1 MRISDWSSDVCSSDL
16 PLSIFYKAGASFDS
30 QSPLL
35 RLIMENADHALDPVR
50 FDLCHYRRLQ
60 YLPAKPGWIGDTALV
75 YMIPED
81 RALKARFLQGKPYVL
96 RVSNNWLGLEVDGS
110 GLSSAEPLADLI
122 VDNSAR
128 DEITLALKAAL
139 RRSEEHTSEL

>member
-75 YMIPED
+75 YMIPAD
-81 RALKARFLQGKPYVL
+81 RALKADRKSVVSGQSVSVL
-96 RVSNNWLGLEVDGS
+96 VDLVGRRTMNNKKK
-110 GLSSAEPLADLI
+110 
-122 VDNSAR
+122 
-128 DEITLALKAAL
+128 T
-139 RRSEEHTSEL
+139 